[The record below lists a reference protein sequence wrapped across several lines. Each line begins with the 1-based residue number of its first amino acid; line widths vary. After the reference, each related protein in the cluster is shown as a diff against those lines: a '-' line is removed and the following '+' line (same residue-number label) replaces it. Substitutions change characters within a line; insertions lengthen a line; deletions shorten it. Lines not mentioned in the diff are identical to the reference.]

1 MTEPIAFTAI
11 LVALIVFGAIAAAL
25 GGMHAARTVRN
36 HDIMTERRFTRLLH
50 ALTLE
55 SDRIQ
60 EEIHKAH
67 EAAIATVREEAQRL
81 TERLDRATVKMPDT
95 ITASAQSQEAEPTY
109 TKEQLQKV
117 ITWAKLREQQR
128 EKRMQET
135 LRIAAAFPQGQEAT
149 KPQEAPK
156 DKLVPHPSWYEQIDS
171 GVEEPEEPVDE
182 VRPPPAQTPMTT
194 FDDVLRRYNRGKEAT
209 REPQED

>member
-1 MTEPIAFTAI
+1 MTEPIAFIAI

-25 GGMHAARTVRN
+25 GGMRTARTVRN
-36 HDIMTERRFTRLLH
+36 HDIMTERRFTQLLH
-50 ALTLE
+50 ALTME
-55 SDRIQ
+55 SDCIQ
-60 EEIHKAH
+60 EETRKAH

-117 ITWAKLREQQR
+117 ITWAKLRDQQR

-135 LRIAAAFPQGQEAT
+135 LRKEQEET